1 MLTFFL
7 FLGDS
12 KTYGLNKDE
21 DDFGALPL
29 ESGGTEGNVISRQVQ
44 GKSPYIPRRGRE
56 KFQPNT
62 KGGDIS
68 NKMKFT
74 SKIIGAG
81 KSSFAKMVQL
91 LNSLPVASGNPGH
104 TRTKMSTREK
114 GAEKMDRPD
123 DEDFQQEPWADVFL
137 TPLERKSVHLLEKE
151 PEIAYGE
158 TKLLSNVKGL
168 PMGKHELDLHNFGS
182 GESQEYDE
190 DDGQLSVGD
199 TSPGAIGLEDET
211 NSDSVERVFTGE
223 EQFASAHVS
232 RFNSKILSATER

>member
-1 MLTFFL
+1 
-7 FLGDS
+7 
-12 KTYGLNKDE
+12 
-21 DDFGALPL
+21 
-29 ESGGTEGNVISRQVQ
+29 
-44 GKSPYIPRRGRE
+44 
-56 KFQPNT
+56 
-62 KGGDIS
+62 
-68 NKMKFT
+68 MKFT
-74 SKIIGAG
+74 SKIIGEG
-81 KSSFAKMVQL
+81 KSPFAKMVQL

-114 GAEKMDRPD
+114 RAEKVDRPE

-168 PMGKHELDLHNFGS
+168 PMGKHELELHNFGS
-182 GESQEYDE
+182 EEYQEYDE

-199 TSPGAIGLEDET
+199 TSPGVIGLEDET

-232 RFNSKILSATER
+232 RFNSKILSEQQKGD